1 MNISL
6 SRCVVG
12 YNPKIPNGSPW
23 GKVQAENE
31 KPETVHQG
39 WARCANVINL
49 TYFQDSHIVRL
60 VCDETE
66 QDEELMKELE
76 RGEDGHQQFFL
87 ADPGCFKFKV
97 KTIFS
102 NRLFNSFGHCYCG
115 QTSIWVGSRIKK
127 LQDYSSY

>member
-76 RGEDGHQQFFL
+76 KGEDVSRIF
-87 ADPGCFKFKV
+87 
-97 KTIFS
+97 IFS
-102 NRLFNSFGHCYCG
+102 LSERLRVDIRGPTLNRRTKPVNGASNHRRRCRCRR
-115 QTSIWVGSRIKK
+115 VDAR
-127 LQDYSSY
+127 